1 MLTRRR
7 IIKQLGFGTAAAF
20 GGMPAVYLVGQT
32 PSAPL
37 RPLNIPPQL
46 FGSELAGVSN
56 FNLNVQPGNSRFLDN
71 ILTPTIGINGDYL
84 GPTLRLQR
92 NSRVALHVRN
102 TLEEPTTL
110 HWHGF
115 HLPAT
120 EDGGPSQVIAPGGEW
135 TAQFDV
141 MQFAGT
147 FWYHSHM
154 MEIAGEQVYKGM
166 AGMIIV
172 DEPELS
178 LALPS
183 VYGVDDIPVIVQ
195 DRRFDSDGNMVYMNL
210 YDDTVMGMHGD
221 TILVNGTPNAL
232 FTASTN
238 YIRLRLLN
246 ASNARTYTFAFS
258 DNRVFHQIASDGGL
272 LSAPVPMTRVELA
285 AAERAEILVELQAGE
300 EVRLVNIG
308 KPPNFPEF
316 PGAMS
321 QMMRRLDGQDFDIL
335 TIQAHAQLAENAV
348 LPGTLA
354 SIYRLPEAA
363 ATNTRSFRLA
373 MGSGMRSGED
383 RGPGRGNR
391 NGGGGGH
398 GGGNFLI
405 NGRRMAPDF
414 INERIEMNTTE
425 IWELTNTSPMMHP
438 FHVHNGQF
446 QVLDRNGNPPPLNEI
461 GWKDTVKVGSGEVV
475 RIIMRFTDF
484 SNPDAPYMYH
494 CHILEHE
501 DRGMMGQFVVV

>member
-1 MLTRRR
+1 MISRRR
-7 IIKQLGFGTAAAF
+7 IIRQLGFGSMAACVGAPF
-20 GGMPAVYLVGQT
+20 GYLVAQT
-32 PSAPL
+32 PSAASQRL
-37 RPLNIPPQL
+37 KIPPQL
-46 FGSELAGVSN
+46 FGSTGNGVSNYSLQVQAGVSE
-56 FNLNVQPGNSRFLDN
+56 FLAN
-71 ILTPTIGINGDYL
+71 TRTPTIGINGNYL
-84 GPTLRLQR
+84 GPTLRFQR
-92 NSRVALHVRN
+92 NSRIALHVRN
-102 TLEEPTTL
+102 NLTEPTTL

-120 EDGGPSQVIAPGGEW
+120 EDGGPYQVVAPGGEW

-141 MQFAGT
+141 LQFAGT

-154 MEIAGEQVYKGM
+154 METSGEQVYQGL

-172 DEPELS
+172 DEPDLPF
-178 LALPS
+178 ALPS
-183 VYGVDDIPVIVQ
+183 TYGVDDIPVIVQ
-195 DRRFDSDGNMVYMNL
+195 DRRFRSDGSLQYMNL
-210 YDDTVMGMHGD
+210 YEDMVMGMHGD
-221 TILVNGTPNAL
+221 TLLVNGTPNAL
-232 FTASTN
+232 LAASTQFV
-238 YIRLRLLN
+238 RLRLLN
-246 ASNARTYTFAFS
+246 ASNARTYTFALS

-272 LSAPVPMTRVELA
+272 LSAPVPMTRLELA

-308 KPPNFPEF
+308 KRPTFPEF

-321 QMMRRLDGQDFDIL
+321 QMMRALDAQDFDVL
-335 TIQAHAQLAENAV
+335 TIQAESQLADNSV

-363 ATNTRSFRLA
+363 STNTRRFQLA

-405 NGRRMAPDF
+405 NGRKMAPDF

-425 IWELTNTSPMMHP
+425 IWELFNTSPMMHP

-446 QVLDRNGNPPPLNEI
+446 QVLDRNGNPPPPNEI
-461 GWKDTVKVGSGEVV
+461 GWKDTVKVGSGERV
-475 RIIMRFTDF
+475 RIIMRFTDYA
-484 SNPDAPYMYH
+484 NPDAPYMYH